1 MIFPAIGID
10 DMFVIVSCL
19 QNVSDK
25 ESLEV
30 RVGQA
35 LRHAGTSV
43 TVTTATDVLAFSV
56 GAVTVNSSQNLQLR
70 RFLC

>member
-1 MIFPAIGID
+1 
-10 DMFVIVSCL
+10 MFVIMSCL
-19 QNVSDK
+19 QQVSSK
-25 ESLEV
+25 ERLEV

-56 GAVTVNSSQNLQLR
+56 GAVTVSEISRVSSLQ
-70 RFLC
+70 

>member
-1 MIFPAIGID
+1 
-10 DMFVIVSCL
+10 MFVIVSCL

-25 ESLEV
+25 ETLEV

-56 GAVTVNSSQNLQLR
+56 GAVTVRSSQNL
-70 RFLC
+70 